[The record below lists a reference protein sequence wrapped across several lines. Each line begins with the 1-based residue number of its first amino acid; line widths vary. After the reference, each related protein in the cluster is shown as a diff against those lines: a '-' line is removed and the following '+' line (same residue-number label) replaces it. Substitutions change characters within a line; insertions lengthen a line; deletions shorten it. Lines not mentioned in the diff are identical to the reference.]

1 MSKLRHYSILI
12 IEYSGEGLSTGHN
25 QELETF
31 EVFKAILYAFMI
43 DFMMICQTY
52 LTVPSQ

>member
-1 MSKLRHYSILI
+1 MSKLRHYYILLNTD
-12 IEYSGEGLSTGHN
+12 EGLSTGHN

-52 LTVPSQ
+52 LRVPSQ